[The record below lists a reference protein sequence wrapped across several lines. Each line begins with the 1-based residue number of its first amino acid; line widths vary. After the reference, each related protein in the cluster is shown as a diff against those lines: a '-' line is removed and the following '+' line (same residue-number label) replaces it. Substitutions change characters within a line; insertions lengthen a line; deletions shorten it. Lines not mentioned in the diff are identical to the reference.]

1 MPDPTPYPVLL
12 ADNIARQLGLL
23 AQHLSQAPP
32 EQTAHILGRVLDVQ
46 DGILGQVTT
55 LVETGSRSARTH
67 TEQGAFPPEVWL
79 ALGRAANDLNGLCA
93 DLSDHAED
101 FQRLA
106 QPAAPTNSTAR
117 PPAPVTSAFVARRRR

>member
-32 EQTAHILGRVLDVQ
+32 EQTAQILGRVLDVQ

-55 LVETGSRSARTH
+55 LVETGARSTRAH
-67 TEQGAFPPEVWL
+67 AEQGTFPPEVWL
-79 ALGRAANDLNGLCA
+79 AMGRAANDLNGLCA
-93 DLSDHAED
+93 ELSDHATD

-106 QPAAPTNSTAR
+106 RPTRADTAAR
-117 PPAPVTSAFVARRRR
+117 PPAPVAAAFVTRRHR

>member
-32 EQTAHILGRVLDVQ
+32 AQTAQILGRVLDTG
-46 DGILGQVTT
+46 DGVLGQVTA
-55 LVETGSRSARTH
+55 LVETGSRSTRTH
-67 TEQGAFPPEVWL
+67 TERGTFPPEVWL

-93 DLSDHAED
+93 DLSDHVED

-106 QPAAPTNSTAR
+106 QPAAASSTAR
-117 PPAPVTSAFVARRRR
+117 LPTPVASALVARRHR